1 MGDPID
7 VGHIRVGDTV
17 RVVNPVGETKFTVRE
32 ITDMGTGLLLVW
44 DGIKAYGGRPGDGP
58 ETYNHFFLVD
68 RPSVPIESRGLAEL
82 IVRGKD
88 ETGERLR
95 VQDPLRELVPKFLG
109 LKETKKKGG
118 RRRRKTRK
126 SRP

>member
-7 VGHIRVGDTV
+7 VGHIRVDDTV

-58 ETYNHFFLVD
+58 EAYNHFFLVD

-109 LKETKKKGG
+109 LKETKKGG